1 MVSKRQRVARRRFRE
16 EHDGGG
22 GETPFLL
29 RPEAG
34 DGGTRKK
41 KQKNNKRD
49 RCSSAK
55 NGRSAKFMKKSNGLR
70 KHPLRVPGMKPG
82 DSCFICEAQ
91 DHVAKNCPTK
101 ATWDKNK
108 ICLLC
113 RQKGHSLKNCPK
125 FCGDKEKKCYNCGG
139 MGHSLSK
146 CLLPLQDGG
155 TKFAECFICKK
166 EGHLSKN
173 CADNKHGIYPKGG
186 CCKVCGGITHLAKH
200 CPSKDNNS
208 TAIHSETDR
217 TSNELANSAHTRRIV
232 FSSGDDLED
241 DFTVEEPRQREPGSK
256 EIQSSSGFDNHVNAK
271 NKQGLQV
278 VNFMGGPYL

>member
-146 CLLPLQDGG
+146 CLLPLQD
-155 TKFAECFICKK
+155 
-166 EGHLSKN
+166 
-173 CADNKHGIYPKGG
+173 
-186 CCKVCGGITHLAKH
+186 VCGGITHLAKH